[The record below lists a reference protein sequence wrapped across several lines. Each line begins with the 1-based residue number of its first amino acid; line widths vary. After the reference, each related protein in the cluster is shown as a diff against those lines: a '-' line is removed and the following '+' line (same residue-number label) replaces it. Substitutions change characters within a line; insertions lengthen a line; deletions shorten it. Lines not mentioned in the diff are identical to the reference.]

1 MRTLLKSIF
10 SRRIPVT
17 LCLSGKLQLSSIVK
31 KTYPNSSSPKLFK
44 ASACTKYRMF
54 RYQDTFSITSY
65 FVDLC
70 TKPAPELFYTWAM
83 ICPSLPGPKKV
94 FQEDHPI
101 GGVG

>member
-1 MRTLLKSIF
+1 MSTLSKSIF
-10 SRRIPVT
+10 YKRIPVT

-31 KTYPNSSSPKLFK
+31 KTYPDSSSPKLFR

-54 RYQDTFSITSY
+54 RYQDTISLTY
-65 FVDLC
+65 NFVDLC
-70 TKPAPELFYTWAM
+70 SKPASKLFFTWAM
-83 ICPSLPGPKKV
+83 ICPSLPGPKNV

>member
-1 MRTLLKSIF
+1 M
-10 SRRIPVT
+10 RIPVT

-44 ASACTKYRMF
+44 ASACNNYRISKY
-54 RYQDTFSITSY
+54 QVTSSIACI

-70 TKPAPELFYTWAM
+70 SKSAPELFFTWAM